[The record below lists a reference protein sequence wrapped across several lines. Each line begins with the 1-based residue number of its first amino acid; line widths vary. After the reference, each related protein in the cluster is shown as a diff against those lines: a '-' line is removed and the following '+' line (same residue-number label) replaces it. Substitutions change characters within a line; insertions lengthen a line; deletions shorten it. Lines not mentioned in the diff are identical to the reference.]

1 MDQNLCPT
9 NCKVVTLSKLF
20 SYSYLQLARK
30 AIILV
35 VLEPKCF

>member
-1 MDQNLCPT
+1 MDENLCPT
-9 NCKVVTLSKLF
+9 DCKVVTLSKLS

-35 VLEPKCF
+35 ALKPKCF